1 MSLVNVGT
9 SSCELDKSNQYK
21 FPIETYTGLDASTAE
36 RIKKFEAETK
46 ALLTRGSQDDSS
58 LSKLSIPG
66 YSSIKRPRIVDRSKE
81 GEERAA
87 AGRPS
92 ASRLSL
98 DAQTNSKY
106 TYFLIN
112 QP

>member
-1 MSLVNVGT
+1 MGT
-9 SSCELDKSNQYK
+9 SSCELEQSNQYK

-46 ALLTRGSQDDSS
+46 ALLTRGSQDDTS

-66 YSSIKRPRIVDRSKE
+66 YSSVKRPRIVDRSKDGE
-81 GEERAA
+81 GRGG
-87 AGRPS
+87 GRPS

-106 TYFLIN
+106 KYFD
-112 QP
+112 